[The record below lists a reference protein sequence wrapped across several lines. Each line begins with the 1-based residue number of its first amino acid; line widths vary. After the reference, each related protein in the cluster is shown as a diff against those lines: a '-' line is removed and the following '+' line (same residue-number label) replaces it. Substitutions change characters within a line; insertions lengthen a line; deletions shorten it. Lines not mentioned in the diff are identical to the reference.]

1 MEKIK
6 TQTIRNSG
14 RISFALT
21 RNHQVVKIAF
31 VIIMISFVWMSVAA
45 QYPYIRIADVLVSPE
60 NQDNVTSD
68 YITGIVRYDSVSRTL
83 ILKNA
88 SINNYESGDPYDDSN
103 GNTVII
109 EAHSGQIVNIE
120 LIGDNTIFGKIP
132 LELHSGSYNITGAGS
147 LTLNGTVAGV
157 LCEIGVDTFHIG
169 PGASVEIIV
178 PYVLSTGFTGSPQ
191 HQDYSQTLL
200 SIDSGTLIIEA
211 GYCIRSVVD
220 FQLNGS
226 FIASPEG
233 AYYDPGDKT
242 LVTEEGPVHDYLE
255 IRPGTVGISDYSVEV
270 QNISVYPNPADDVL
284 FIELRGGAG
293 IANVGL
299 YDLQGRAVGTRFIA
313 SATGA
318 SATVNMLDIPAGVYV
333 LRVTDADGKEYHQ
346 KIVRK

>member
-60 NQDNVTSD
+60 NQDNITSD

-109 EAHSGQIVNIE
+109 EAHSGQTVNIE

-157 LCEIGVDTFHIG
+157 LCEMGVDTFHIG

-178 PYVLSTGFTGSPQ
+178 SYVLSTGFTGSPQ
-191 HQDYSQTLL
+191 YQDYSQTLL

-255 IRPGTVGISDYSVEV
+255 IRPGTVGINEYS
-270 QNISVYPNPADDVL
+270 NIQFRAWGCEGGIKIEDVPENSSL
-284 FIELRGGAG
+284 EI
-293 IANVGL
+293 I
-299 YDLQGRAVGTRFIA
+299 
-313 SATGA
+313 
-318 SATVNMLDIPAGVYV
+318 NMLGQTVCQTKLNSTEAFIPTQCAVY
-333 LRVTDADGKEYHQ
+333 
-346 KIVRK
+346 IVRVNKSSVKVVVK